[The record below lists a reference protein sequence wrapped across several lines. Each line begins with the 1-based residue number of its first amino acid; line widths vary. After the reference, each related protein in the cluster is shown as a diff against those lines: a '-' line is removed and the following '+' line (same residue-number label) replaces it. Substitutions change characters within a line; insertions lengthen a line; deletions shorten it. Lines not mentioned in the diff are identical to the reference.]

1 MTLLS
6 DKSYVA
12 IVSFAESDAAKVASG
27 QTGTLNFDAISG
39 LSVPV
44 HVLAV
49 AASSTVSSN
58 VVNYYV
64 TLALDSTDSRLKP
77 GLTSNATVVTARAAN
92 VLVVPNRAITRLGN
106 LTTVTVL
113 EAGKKVV
120 MAVTL
125 GIAGSSTT
133 EVVSGLTAG
142 MQVVLPTAKTGTTTT
157 GTGTGTGRGFGGG
170 GGGGGGAII
179 PGAGG

>member
-6 DKSYVA
+6 DTSYVA
-12 IVSFAESDAAKVASG
+12 IVSFAESDAAKVAAG
-27 QTGTLNFDAISG
+27 QTGSLNFDAISG

-77 GLTSNATVVTARAAN
+77 GLTSNATVVTAQAAN

-106 LTTVTVL
+106 LATVTVL
-113 EAGKKVV
+113 EAGRKVV

-125 GIAGSSTT
+125 GIAGTSST

-142 MQVVLPTAKTGTTTT
+142 MKVILPTAKTGTTTT
-157 GTGTGTGRGFGGG
+157 GTGTGSGRGFGGG
-170 GGGGGGAII
+170 GGGGGGII
-179 PGAGG
+179 TGGGGG